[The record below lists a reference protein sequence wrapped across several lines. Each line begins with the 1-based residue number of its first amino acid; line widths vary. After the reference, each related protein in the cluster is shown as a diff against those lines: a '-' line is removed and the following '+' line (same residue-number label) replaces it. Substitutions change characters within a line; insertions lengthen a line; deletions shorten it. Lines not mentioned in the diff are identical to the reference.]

1 MVSLGFPEARAM
13 EVLPI
18 DLTAIIAVIMGC
30 SVVLI
35 PIIGLTARF
44 ALKPTVEALSR
55 VFEKR
60 GMDESV
66 QILERRVALLET
78 ELDSLQTAMNR
89 LEEVSSFDHQLRDAS
104 NEPMSQLPDGTS
116 ER

>member
-1 MVSLGFPEARAM
+1 M

-18 DLTAIIAVIMGC
+18 DLTAIIAVIMGV

-60 GMDESV
+60 GMDDSLR
-66 QILERRVALLET
+66 ILERRIALLET
-78 ELDSLQTAMNR
+78 ELDTVQASVQR
-89 LEEVSSFDHQLRDAS
+89 LDEAASFDHQLRAAQEPAQDRIPGEAS
-104 NEPMSQLPDGTS
+104 RT
-116 ER
+116 

>member
-1 MVSLGFPEARAM
+1 M

-18 DLTAIIAVIMGC
+18 DLVAVIAVIGGI

-55 VFEKR
+55 VFEGR
-60 GMDESV
+60 TQEESV
-66 QILERRVALLET
+66 QLLEKRLALMEQQMEAMESSLHRLAEVT
-78 ELDSLQTAMNR
+78 EFHA
-89 LEEVSSFDHQLRDAS
+89 QLKSGESRPQAQGG
-104 NEPMSQLPDGTS
+104 E
-116 ER
+116 

>member
-1 MVSLGFPEARAM
+1 MPFATLAVAQA
-13 EVLPI
+13 VLPI
-18 DLTAIIAVIMGC
+18 DLTALLAVFMGI

-60 GMDESV
+60 GSDETIS
-66 QILERRVALLET
+66 ILERRMALIEQQLESIGS
-78 ELDSLQTAMNR
+78 SLQRLTETAEFDQQLGAPPRNPAQIAGP
-89 LEEVSSFDHQLRDAS
+89 SSD
-104 NEPMSQLPDGTS
+104 E
-116 ER
+116 